1 MFEWANPWWFLALPV
16 ALLAPWFARSPRLAV
31 ASLALLRP
39 KLSVRI
45 LLAWLPKAL
54 ASIGLACLVF
64 AMARPQ
70 EVNRKIIVEHE
81 GIDILLV
88 LDTSGSMEADDYKLN
103 GSSVSRLEA
112 AKEVIARFVDGRP
125 NDRIGLV
132 VFGEEAFTQV
142 PLTTDHD
149 ALVSFL
155 RQIQL
160 GMAGQRATAIGDA
173 VAVASKRL
181 KDLDAPSKIVI
192 LLTDGQNN
200 AGQVQPNQAA
210 EAARAL
216 DIKVYTIGVGSTGGG
231 GRGILGGLFGSRN
244 SELDER
250 TLKAIAKTTN
260 ARYFRASDTRALEE
274 VYVTIDKL
282 ETSTA
287 EVEELIRR
295 EERFGPWAIAGLLF
309 LLLHGLLGETVL
321 RRLP

>member
-1 MFEWANPWWFLALPV
+1 MLEWANPWWFLALPV
-16 ALLAPWFARSPRLAV
+16 ALLAPWLARSPRMAV

-39 KLSVRI
+39 KLSLRI
-45 LLAWLPKAL
+45 LVAWVPKAL
-54 ASIGLACLVF
+54 ASLGLICLVF

-88 LDTSGSMEADDYKLN
+88 LDTSGSMEADDYKIN
-103 GSSVSRLEA
+103 GRSVSRLEA

-155 RQIQL
+155 QQIQL
-160 GMAGQRATAIGDA
+160 GMAGKRATAIGDA

-200 AGQVQPNQAA
+200 AGQVQPTQAA

-231 GRGILGGLFGSRN
+231 GGILGGLFGSRN
-244 SELDER
+244 SELDEA
-250 TLKAIAKTTN
+250 TLKQIAKTTQ
-260 ARYFRASDTRALEE
+260 ARYFRASDTKALEE